1 MGETSLE
8 KTVSAAWL
16 TAMLTATGTNAPKSF
31 PKSPDELLG
40 KFKPPKPM
48 NKRQWEAMIDLLLA
62 SNGDRAETTK
72 PPKQNGTEG

>member
-1 MGETSLE
+1 MGETALE
-8 KTVSAAWL
+8 NRVSNAWL

-62 SNGDRAETTK
+62 SNGDREATAKPTK
-72 PPKQNGTEG
+72 QAAG